1 MTDRLRVER
10 AANEVAE
17 TVRSLALDVSE
28 DVLED
33 IRRLAD
39 KIGKE
44 FRKVAYNTKDVFDD
58 LADDLEEMA
67 DVPPTESSEDSSEDE
82 QPPPK
87 QQRADD
93 QARFAAHKAATGY
106 SHPEQCT
113 IRASEDS
120 DDSEAY
126 MTPYYGGCDCGEKH

>member
-1 MTDRLRVER
+1 MSDRLRVER

-58 LADDLEEMA
+58 LADDLEQMA
-67 DVPPTESSEDSSEDE
+67 DVPPTDSSSSEDE
-82 QPPPK
+82 QP
-87 QQRADD
+87 QRSQDA
-93 QARFAAHKAATGY
+93 ARFAAHKAATGY

-113 IRASEDS
+113 IRASEDL
-120 DDSEAY
+120 DDWEAY
-126 MTPYYGGCDCGEKH
+126 MVPYYGTCDCGEKH